1 MVLRKVKSAPANI
14 CEMVNRCKIKKSTIE
29 NPILPVFKS
38 NLGEID
44 DIDTIENFNKKDKEK
59 SLKFFGNILNEIILE
74 DKNPESKEY
83 LILNFI
89 IPYFENNIINKKFI
103 TNLFN
108 SLLTYLAKTLIIFI
122 FHHLNN
128 QNFEFLDYFIYV
140 EEMIDKIINKETSI

>member
-1 MVLRKVKSAPANI
+1 MVIRKVNSAPANI
-14 CEMVNRCKIKKSTIE
+14 CEMVNRCKIKKSSVE
-29 NPILPVFKS
+29 NPLVPLFKG
-38 NLGEID
+38 NFREID
-44 DIDTIENFNKKDKEK
+44 IIENFNKKDKEK
-59 SLKFFGNILNEIILE
+59 SLKFFGNIINELILE

-108 SLLTYLAKTLIIFI
+108 SLLTYLVKTIIIFI

-128 QNFEFLDYFIYV
+128 QNLEFLDYYIYLGD
-140 EEMIDKIINKETSI
+140 MIDKIINSETSI